1 MSSRLQHPSQ
11 WMRWL
16 ASNFKRL
23 LVFIVGI
30 IILGAG
36 LAMLVLPGP
45 GIVVVVLGLL
55 VLATEFAWAERAL
68 DRTKA
73 SAADAATKVLTS
85 ASRRALLALSA
96 SALVIGGGVVAVAI
110 DKRRLFGLMLILV
123 GAAGLAVL
131 VPATQRWIQHP
142 TGHANTSIPDPI
154 PFPPTERP

>member
-1 MSSRLQHPSQ
+1 MSSGLHYPLQ
-11 WMRWL
+11 WIRWL

-36 LAMLVLPGP
+36 LTMLVLPGP

-73 SAADAATKVLTS
+73 SAADATTKLLTS
-85 ASRRALLALSA
+85 ATRRALLALSA
-96 SALVIGGGVVAVAI
+96 SALVIGGGAVAVAI
-110 DKRRLFGLMLILV
+110 DKRRLFGLTLILA
-123 GAAGLAVL
+123 GTAGLAVL
-131 VPATQRWIQHP
+131 VPAIQRWIQRP
-142 TGHANTSIPDPI
+142 TGHPNSEMPDPT
-154 PFPPTERP
+154 PLPPTERP